1 MNISFLEALRMG
13 WARFCL
19 APLQFALATLLFLL
33 LALTAI
39 LTGPAALLWMWYV
52 SPERP
57 VGPLGNLVG
66 GMTLL
71 NRLHGTNRIPAAFWL
86 GLVIWVFGLLPGFH
100 HALLSIIPL
109 CVLLVQP
116 LWLAL
121 VFVDRYN
128 LRLSVALKSVT
139 FLCLNAPSVALP
151 AMAFGLLGWSGALL
165 FGVGI
170 LITLPIAIH
179 AQLRWLQDRHIFLV
193 AAIQKAS

>member
-1 MNISFLEALRMG
+1 MG
-13 WARFCL
+13 WVRFCL
-19 APLQFALATLLFLL
+19 TPLQFALGTFLFLL
-33 LALTAI
+33 VSLTAI
-39 LTGPAALLWMWYV
+39 LTGPAALLWMWHV

-57 VGPLGNLVG
+57 IGPLGDIVG
-66 GMTLL
+66 SMTLVS
-71 NRLHGTNRIPAAFWL
+71 RLHGTNRIPAAFWL
-86 GLVIWVFGLLPGFH
+86 GLLIWVFGLLPGLH
-100 HALLSIIPL
+100 HALFGIIPL

-121 VFVDRYN
+121 VLVDHYN

-151 AMAFGLLGWSGALL
+151 AMAFGLLGWCGILL

-170 LITLPIAIH
+170 LITLPVAIH

>member
-100 HALLSIIPL
+100 HALLGIIPL

-139 FLCLNAPSVALP
+139 LLCLNVPSVALP

-179 AQLRWLQDRHIFLV
+179 AQLRWLQDRYIFLV